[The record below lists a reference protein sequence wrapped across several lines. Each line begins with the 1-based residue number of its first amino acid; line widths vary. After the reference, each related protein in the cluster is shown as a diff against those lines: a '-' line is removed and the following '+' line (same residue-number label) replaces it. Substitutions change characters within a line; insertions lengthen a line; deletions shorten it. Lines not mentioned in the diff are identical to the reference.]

1 MATGTTKAPNLPLA
15 PMEYSQQFQDQLN
28 NVLRLYFA
36 QLDSP
41 TISAAAGLVLDVDRL
56 PTQAD
61 VATIRAGTVYRDSTA
76 GNVLKVKV

>member
-1 MATGTTKAPNLPLA
+1 MATGTTKAPNLPIA
-15 PMEYSQQFQDQLN
+15 PTEYSQQFQDQLN

-41 TISAAAGLVLDVDRL
+41 TVSAAAGLILDIDRL
-56 PTQAD
+56 PTQTSL
-61 VATIRAGTVYRDSTA
+61 ATIAAGTVYSDSTA

>member
-15 PMEYSQQFQDQLN
+15 PIEYSQQFQDQLSN
-28 NVLRLYFA
+28 ALRLYFA

-41 TISAAAGLVLDVDRL
+41 TVSAAAGLILNIDRL

-61 VATIRAGTVYRDSTA
+61 LATIAAGTVYRDSTA